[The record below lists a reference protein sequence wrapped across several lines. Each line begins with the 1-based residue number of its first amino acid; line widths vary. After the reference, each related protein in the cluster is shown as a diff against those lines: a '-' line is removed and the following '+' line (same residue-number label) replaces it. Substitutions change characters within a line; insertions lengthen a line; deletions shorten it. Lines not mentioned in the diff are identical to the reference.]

1 MYPVDRLLKEEEDT
15 NRLSNL
21 LSNALLLMV
30 HSLSAGHWMVVWWIS
45 LLAPQRRL
53 MKRNAK
59 TVHLYRETMVV
70 LRLMKIVSR
79 ALSEDTT
86 ITSQTI
92 PKRPPKD

>member
-1 MYPVDRLLKEEEDT
+1 
-15 NRLSNL
+15 
-21 LSNALLLMV
+21 
-30 HSLSAGHWMVVWWIS
+30 
-45 LLAPQRRL
+45 